1 MQRRTFLH
9 HTLITGTTAAIIPQA
24 LTGTTTGFSLER
36 KFKIS
41 LNPGAIGAS
50 LDMKELLDMAIKYKY
65 EAIVG
70 DAKALAEFSTDQIK
84 AYLEKMQANGVSWGS
99 SGLPMEFRKSADQF
113 RDDLKALPK
122 LAAACQ
128 QAGITRM
135 GTWVMPTHQTLT
147 YHQNFKQHCERLQAT
162 ANILGH
168 HGIKLGLEY
177 VGPKTLMTRN
187 KFSFVRTMAECK
199 ELIAGIGESNV
210 GFVLDSFHWYCAGDT
225 VADLLTL
232 DNEDIVT
239 VDFNDARAGI
249 DPDDQIDGKR
259 ELPGATGVIDM
270 PAFIGALLQIG
281 YDGPVRAEPFNQPLR
296 DMEDEDAVRTTREAM
311 RKVSGA

>member
-9 HTLITGTTAAIIPQA
+9 HTMITGATATLLPTV
-24 LTGTTTGFSLER
+24 LMGTTMDANPKR
-36 KFKIS
+36 QFKIS

-50 LDMKELLDMAIKYKY
+50 LDMQALLDMAIKYKY

-70 DAKALAEFSTDQIK
+70 DAKALAQFSADEMQ
-84 AYLEKMQANGVSWGS
+84 AYLEKMKANAISWGS
-99 SGLPMEFRKSADQF
+99 SGLPMDFRKSADQF
-113 RDDLKALPK
+113 RTDLQALPK

-128 QAGITRM
+128 KAGITRM
-135 GTWVMPTHQTLT
+135 GTWVMPTHETLT

-177 VGPKTLMTRN
+177 VGPKTLMARN

-239 VDFNDARAGI
+239 VDFNDARSGI
-249 DPDDQIDGKR
+249 DVDDQIDGKR

-296 DMEDEDAVRTTREAM
+296 DMNDDDAVRTTREAM
-311 RKVSGA
+311 RKVTGV